1 MDWNKTKS
9 IFIIVFAILNIFLY
23 WLYLDRYNESQNVV
37 FLVESSNEE
46 KLEADKISYSNL
58 PEGVESQPY
67 VTGKMKSFVAAD
79 IPGSGSTGD
88 VLNDKSLA
96 VRFNEPMP
104 LGEKV
109 STEVLQEFVDKTVY
123 KGDNYVLWRIDEK
136 ERQAIFF
143 QEISGQPLYY
153 SDGGKLTVY
162 WNENAEVVNY
172 EQTIF
177 ENVEESE
184 QQKTLI
190 PAIQAI
196 HTLYQKLLLPT
207 NTEIDSAEIGYSEY
221 VTVSEDTQMFLPT
234 WRIKATLED
243 GTQKEFFVNAVKD
256 GVIELKDKEEDEEEP
271 AQ

>member
-9 IFIIVFAILNIFLY
+9 IFIIVFAILNVFLY
-23 WLYLDRYNESQNVV
+23 SLYLDRYNESQNVV

-46 KLEADKISYSNL
+46 KLEADKISYSDL
-58 PEGVESQPY
+58 PAQVESQPY

-79 IPGSGSTGD
+79 VPGSDSTGD
-88 VLNDKSLA
+88 VSNDKSLA

-123 KGDNYVLWRIDEK
+123 KGDYYVLWRIDEK
-136 ERQAIFF
+136 NRKAVFF

-153 SDGGKLTVY
+153 SNGGKLTVY
-162 WNENAEVVNY
+162 WNDNAEVMNY

-196 HTLYQKLLLPT
+196 HTLYQKRLLPT

-221 VTVSEDTQMFLPT
+221 VTVSEETQMFLPT

-243 GTQKEFFVNAVKD
+243 GTQQEFFVNAGKD
-256 GVIELKDKEEDEEEP
+256 GVIELKEKEEEEP

>member
-9 IFIIVFAILNIFLY
+9 IFIIIFAILNVFLY
-23 WLYLDRYNESQNVV
+23 TLYLERYNDSKNAV

-58 PEGVESQPY
+58 PQQVESQPY

-79 IPGSGSTGD
+79 VPGADSKGD
-88 VLNDKSLA
+88 VTKGNSLA
-96 VRFNEPMP
+96 VKFNEPIP

-123 KGDNYVLWRIDEK
+123 KGNHYILWRIDEK
-136 ERQAIFF
+136 NRQAVFF
-143 QEISGQPLYY
+143 QEINGQPLYY
-153 SDGGKLTVY
+153 SDSGKLTVY
-162 WNENAEVVNY
+162 WNANAEVVNY
-172 EQTIF
+172 EQTLF

-196 HTLYQKLLLPT
+196 HTLYQKRLLPT

-221 VTVSEDTQMFLPT
+221 VTVSENTQMFLPT
-234 WRIKATLED
+234 WLIKATLED
-243 GTQKEFFVNAVKD
+243 GSQQEFFVNAVKD
-256 GVIELKDKEEDEEEP
+256 GVIELKDKEEEEP

>member
-23 WLYLDRYNESQNVV
+23 LLYVERYNESKNVV

-46 KLEADKISYSNL
+46 KLEADKISYSDL
-58 PEGVESQPY
+58 PEEVESKPY

-79 IPGSGSTGD
+79 VPGSDSTGD

-136 ERQAIFF
+136 NRQAVFF

-162 WNENAEVVNY
+162 WNDNAEVVNY

-196 HTLYQKLLLPT
+196 HTLYQKRLLPT
-207 NTEIDSAEIGYSEY
+207 NTEIDSAELGYSEY
-221 VTVSEDTQMFLPT
+221 VTVSEETQMFLPT
-234 WRIKATLED
+234 WLIKATLED
-243 GTQKEFFVNAVKD
+243 GTQQEFFVNAVKD
-256 GVIELKDKEEDEEEP
+256 GVIELKEKEEEEP

>member
-23 WLYLDRYNESQNVV
+23 SLYLERYDESQNVV
-37 FLVESSNEE
+37 FLVEPSNEE

-67 VTGKMKSFVAAD
+67 VIGKMKSFVASD
-79 IPGSGSTGD
+79 VPGLDSKGNVT
-88 VLNDKSLA
+88 NDKSLA
-96 VRFNEPMP
+96 VTFNEPMP
-104 LGEKV
+104 LGENV
-109 STEVLQEFVDKTVY
+109 STDVLQEFMDETVY

-136 ERQAIFF
+136 NRQAVFF
-143 QEISGQPLYY
+143 QEISGHPLYY
-153 SDGGKLTVY
+153 SDSGKVTVY
-162 WNENAEVVNY
+162 WNDNAEVVKY

-196 HTLYQKLLLPT
+196 HTLYQKRLLPT
-207 NTEIDSAEIGYSEY
+207 NTEIDSAQLGYSEY
-221 VTVSEDTQMFLPT
+221 VTLSEDTQMFLPT
-234 WRIKATLED
+234 WLIKATLED
-243 GTQKEFFVNAVKD
+243 GSQQEFFVNAVKD
-256 GVIELKDKEEDEEEP
+256 GVIELKDEEEGEP